1 MISRILRIALIIIV
15 PIVLLMIFSSWIMEW
30 LWLRELGYAEIFRVL
45 KGTQLLLFTGAFL
58 IAALYLLL
66 NFRYLTHLL
75 RDSRLVSMITGS
87 LNIAIPYERQ
97 FKWMRNGFTILGLFT
112 ALIFALAIMFRWD
125 DALRFFFVQPFG
137 ATDPIF
143 DREISFYMFQLPLLN
158 LVQGSLAA
166 LFFFVTFL
174 LAIVYFVT
182 DMISAR
188 PGEGLKA
195 HPPALN
201 HLKLNAALWLLM
213 LAAGFYLSRYEL
225 LFREDGVVFGAGYTH
240 VNIELPALWLGSIL
254 TALLAVM
261 VFLSRWM
268 RLGKVMIATA
278 ALTVLVLIFG
288 RALIPSAVQ
297 QFRVN
302 PNELEVERP
311 FIENNIAMTR
321 LAFGLDQIREIDYLA
336 DDTLRV
342 DDIRNNQRVIENIR
356 LWDHRLLIQTYRQL
370 QEIRPYYQFN
380 TIGIDRYTIDGQ
392 KQQVMLAGRELSPR
406 LPEGSRSWVNRHL
419 QYTHGFGIAMSPV
432 NAANRQGEPL
442 MLARDLPPV
451 THPDI
456 PIDNAAIYYGKVSP
470 GYFIVNTTTEE
481 LHYPSGDGNVY
492 HHYTGRGGIPISGFL
507 RKLLFA
513 WELGDINILL
523 SDYITPESRLQ
534 IWRGVQDRIG
544 RISPFLQLD
553 EDPYLVVHDGRLVWI
568 QDAYTTS
575 SKFPYSEPNRGI
587 NYMRNPVKVTVDA
600 YDGTVTFYVVDNSD
614 PVIGIYQQ
622 LFPDMFVPVD
632 EAPYG
637 LKEHFRYPVN
647 LFEVQMEQY
656 SRYHMTNPRVF
667 YNDEDRWRRP
677 FEVYAGR
684 RMTMEPYYV
693 LGHLPDSPDGESA
706 GGGNTGSEV
715 SRDESTVAEGS
726 SRGNSGDEGAGGGNT
741 GSEESG
747 GDGSSRDNFGGED
760 SGGNG
765 SGNGNFGGDNSEKEL
780 EFMLISPF
788 TPEGRNNMIAWMA
801 ARSDPEHYGELVT
814 YRLPKDR
821 LIFGPAQIESRIDQ
835 DPEISRQLAL
845 WDQRGSRV
853 IRGNLLVV
861 PIENSFM
868 YVEPVFLLADRDDI
882 PQLQRVIVALGDE
895 ISMQPTIQAAMI
907 DLFGEE
913 ADFLDPDYVPVYVP
927 DEEEL
932 IAEMD
937 EPLPVRD
944 RPVRAP
950 DALTEQQLQEVRTLW
965 RDLRQAM
972 NDGNWARYGELLD
985 ELDRK
990 LQNGN

>member
-1 MISRILRIALIIIV
+1 MKLRILRIALFIIV
-15 PIVLLMIFSSWIMEW
+15 PIILLMLFTGWIMEW
-30 LWLRELGYAEIFRVL
+30 LWLRELGYTDIFRVL
-45 KGTQLLLFTGAFL
+45 KGTQILLFTGAFF
-58 IAALYLLL
+58 IAAIYLLL
-66 NFRYLTHLL
+66 NFRYLARLL
-75 RDSRLVSMITGS
+75 RDSRLVSLVTGS
-87 LNIAIPYERQ
+87 LNIAIPADRQ
-97 FKWMRNGFTILGLFT
+97 HKWMRNAFTVLALFI
-112 ALIFALAIMFRWD
+112 ALVFALAIMLRWD
-125 DALRFFFVQPFG
+125 DALRFFFNQPFG
-137 ATDPIF
+137 DVDPIF
-143 DREISFYMFQLPLLN
+143 GHDISFYLFQLPLLN
-158 LVQGSLAA
+158 LLQGSLTA
-166 LFFFVTFL
+166 LFFFVTFF
-174 LAIVYFVT
+174 LAVIYFVT

-188 PGEGLKA
+188 PGQGLQA
-195 HPPALN
+195 NPAALN

-213 LAAGFYLSRYEL
+213 LAAGFFLSRYEL
-225 LFREDGVVFGAGYTH
+225 LFREDGAVFGAGYTH
-240 VNIELPALWLGSIL
+240 VHIELPALWVASIL
-254 TALLAVM
+254 SALLAVM
-261 VFLSRWM
+261 LFLSRWM
-268 RLGKVMIATA
+268 RLGKVMAVTA
-278 ALTVLVLIFG
+278 ALTVLVLIIG
-288 RALIPSAVQ
+288 RALLPAAVQ
-297 QFRVN
+297 QFRVA

-311 FIENNIAMTR
+311 FIEHNINMTR
-321 LAFGLDQIREIDYLA
+321 LAFGIDRVREVDYPA
-336 DDTLRV
+336 DDTLRF
-342 DDIRNNQRVIENIR
+342 DDIRNNQEVIENIR

-380 TIGIDRYTIDGQ
+380 TIGIDRYMIDGQ

-406 LPEGSRSWVNRHL
+406 LPDGSQSWVNRHL
-419 QYTHGFGIAMSPV
+419 QYTHGFGVAMSPV

-492 HHYTGRGGIPISGFL
+492 HHYSGRGGIPISSFL

-544 RISPFLQLD
+544 RIAPFLQLD

-587 NYMRNPVKVTVDA
+587 NYMRNPVKVVVDA
-600 YDGTVTFYVVDNSD
+600 YDGTVTFYLVDEAD
-614 PVIGIYQQ
+614 PVIGVYRN
-622 LFPDMFVPVD
+622 LFPDMFIPMD
-632 EAPYG
+632 QAPAG
-637 LKEHFRYPVN
+637 LIAHFRYPVN

-677 FEVYAGR
+677 FEMYGGR
-684 RMTMEPYYV
+684 RLIMEPYYV
-693 LGHLPDSPDGESA
+693 LGHLPESHDTDDA
-706 GGGNTGSEV
+706 
-715 SRDESTVAEGS
+715 
-726 SRGNSGDEGAGGGNT
+726 
-741 GSEESG
+741 
-747 GDGSSRDNFGGED
+747 
-760 SGGNG
+760 
-765 SGNGNFGGDNSEKEL
+765 EKEL

-821 LIFGPAQIESRIDQ
+821 LIYGPAQIESRIDQ

-882 PQLQRVIVALGDE
+882 PQLQRVIVAVGDD
-895 ISMQPTIQAAMI
+895 ISMQPTIQTAMI
-907 DLFGEE
+907 DLFGAE
-913 ADFLDPDYVPVYVP
+913 ADFLDPEFAPIRVT
-927 DEEEL
+927 DEDEL
-932 IAEMD
+932 IARMD
-937 EPLPVRD
+937 EPLPVTD
-944 RPVRAP
+944 RTVRRPA
-950 DALTEQQLQEVRTLW
+950 AMTAQQLEELRTLW
-965 RDLRQAM
+965 QDLRQAM
-972 NDGNWARYGELLD
+972 RDGDWARYGELLE
-985 ELDRK
+985 ELDAK
-990 LQNGN
+990 LQE

>member
-1 MISRILRIALIIIV
+1 MTLRILRIALIIIV
-15 PIVLLMIFSSWIMEW
+15 PIILLMLFSSWIMEW
-30 LWLRELGYAEIFRVL
+30 LWLRELGYADVFRVL
-45 KGTQLLLFTGAFL
+45 KGTQLLLFTGSFL

-66 NFRYLTHLL
+66 NFRYLAHLL

-87 LNIAIPYERQ
+87 LNIAVPYERQ
-97 FKWMRNGFTILGLFT
+97 FKWMRNGFTLLGLFT
-112 ALIFALAIMFRWD
+112 ALIFSLAIMFRWD
-125 DALRFFFVQPFG
+125 DALRFFFVQSFG
-137 ATDPIF
+137 ATDPVF
-143 DREISFYMFQLPLLN
+143 GREISFYMFQLPLLN
-158 LVQGSLAA
+158 LIQGSLAA

-174 LAIVYFVT
+174 LAVVYFVT

-188 PGEGLKA
+188 PGQGLKA

-201 HLKLNAALWLLM
+201 HLKLNAALWLLI
-213 LAAGFYLSRYEL
+213 LAAGFFLSRYEL
-225 LFREDGVVFGAGYTH
+225 LFREDGAVFGAGYTH
-240 VNIELPALWLGSIL
+240 VNIELPALWAASIL
-254 TALLAVM
+254 TALLAVLL
-261 VFLSRWM
+261 FLSRWIK
-268 RLGKVMIATA
+268 LGKVMIATA
-278 ALTVLVLIFG
+278 ALTVLVLIIG
-288 RALIPSAVQ
+288 RGLLPSAVQ

-321 LAFGLDQIREIDYLA
+321 LAFGLDRVREVDYPA

-342 DDIRNNQRVIENIR
+342 DDIRNNQQAIENIR

-442 MLARDLPPV
+442 MIARDLPPV

-492 HHYTGRGGIPISGFL
+492 HHYTGRGGIPISSFL

-513 WELGDINILL
+513 WELNDINILL

-534 IWRGVQDRIG
+534 IWRGVQDRIN
-544 RISPFLQLD
+544 RVSPFLQLD
-553 EDPYLVVHDGRLVWI
+553 EDPYLVVHDGRLIWI

-575 SKFPYSEPNRGI
+575 NKFPYSEPNRGI

-600 YDGTVTFYVVDNSD
+600 YDGTVTFYVIDNSD
-614 PVIGIYQQ
+614 PIIGIYQRI
-622 LFPDMFVPVD
+622 FPDMFIPVD

-637 LKEHFRYPVN
+637 LQEHFRYPVN

-693 LGHLPDSPDGESA
+693 LGHLPDSPGGESA
-706 GGGNTGSEV
+706 GGEV
-715 SRDESTVAEGS
+715 S
-726 SRGNSGDEGAGGGNT
+726 
-741 GSEESG
+741 
-747 GDGSSRDNFGGED
+747 
-760 SGGNG
+760 
-765 SGNGNFGGDNSEKEL
+765 GGDNSGKEL

-882 PQLQRVIVALGDE
+882 PQLQRVIVAVGDD
-895 ISMQPTIQAAMI
+895 ISMQPTIRAAMI
-907 DLFGEE
+907 DLFGDEL
-913 ADFLDPDYVPVYVP
+913 DFLDPGVMPVRMP
-927 DEEEL
+927 DEDEL
-932 IAEMD
+932 IAQME
-937 EPLPVRD
+937 EPLPVTDPAAR
-944 RPVRAP
+944 RPVSAVSERE
-950 DALTEQQLQEVRTLW
+950 LEEIRSLWQE
-965 RDLRQAM
+965 LRQAM
-972 NDGNWARYGELLD
+972 NDGNWARYGELLE
-985 ELDRK
+985 ELDSK
-990 LQNGN
+990 LQDRN

>member
-1 MISRILRIALIIIV
+1 MTLRILRIALIVVV
-15 PIVLLMIFSSWIMEW
+15 PVILLMLFSSWIMEW
-30 LWLRELGYAEIFRVL
+30 LWLRELGYSSVFRVL
-45 KGTQLLLFTGAFL
+45 KGTQALLFTGAFVV
-58 IAALYLLL
+58 AALYLLL
-66 NFRYLTHLL
+66 NFRYLSGIL
-75 RDSRLVSMITGS
+75 RNSRLISIITGR
-87 LNIAIPYERQ
+87 LNIAIPSDRQ
-97 FKWMRNGFTILGLFT
+97 HKWMRNAFSILGLFI
-112 ALIFALAIMFRWD
+112 ALVFALAIMFRWD

-158 LVQGSLAA
+158 LIQGSLTA

-174 LAIVYFVT
+174 LAIIYFVT

-188 PGEGLKA
+188 PGQGLKA
-195 HPPALN
+195 HPSALY

-240 VNIELPALWLGSIL
+240 IHIELPALWAASIL

-261 VFLSRWM
+261 VFLSRWI
-268 RLGKVMIATA
+268 RLGKIMIGA
-278 ALTVLVLIFG
+278 AGLTVLVLIVG
-288 RALIPSAVQ
+288 RGLLPSAVQ
-297 QFRVN
+297 QLRVN

-321 LAFGLDQIREIDYLA
+321 MAFGLDRIREIDYSA
-336 DDTLRV
+336 EDTLRV
-342 DDIRNNQRVIENIR
+342 DDIRNNQQVIENIR

-380 TIGIDRYTIDGQ
+380 TIGIDRYTIDGE

-442 MLARDLPPV
+442 MMARDLPPV
-451 THPDI
+451 AHPDI
-456 PIDNAAIYYGKVSP
+456 PIDNAAIYYGKISP

-492 HHYTGRGGIPISGFL
+492 HHYSGRGGIAISSFL

-534 IWRGVQDRIG
+534 VWRGVQDRIS

-553 EDPYLVVHDGRLVWI
+553 EDPYLVVHDGRLIWI

-575 SKFPYSEPNRGI
+575 NKFPYSEPNRGI
-587 NYMRNPVKVTVDA
+587 NYMRNPVKATVDA
-600 YDGTVTFYVVDNSD
+600 YDGTVTFYVVDETD
-614 PVIGIYQQ
+614 PVIGVYQQ

-632 EAPYG
+632 QAPYG
-637 LKEHFRYPVN
+637 LQEHFRYPVN
-647 LFEVQMEQY
+647 LFEVQMEQF

-677 FEVYAGR
+677 FEVYGGR
-684 RMTMEPYYV
+684 RLLMEPYYV
-693 LGHLPDSPDGESA
+693 LGHLPDSPVTEISD
-706 GGGNTGSEV
+706 
-715 SRDESTVAEGS
+715 
-726 SRGNSGDEGAGGGNT
+726 
-741 GSEESG
+741 
-747 GDGSSRDNFGGED
+747 DN
-760 SGGNG
+760 
-765 SGNGNFGGDNSEKEL
+765 KEL

-882 PQLQRVIVALGDE
+882 PQLQRVIVAVGDD

-913 ADFLDPDYVPVYVP
+913 AAFLDPDYVPVYVP
-927 DEEEL
+927 DEEAL
-932 IAEMD
+932 IAQMEQ
-937 EPLPVRD
+937 PRPVRD
-944 RPVRAP
+944 QPVRGMNV
-950 DALTEQQLQEVRTLW
+950 LTEQQLQEVRLLW

-972 NDGNWARYGELLD
+972 DDGNWARYGEILE
-985 ELDRK
+985 ELDNK
-990 LQNGN
+990 LQDP

>member
-1 MISRILRIALIIIV
+1 MTLRILRIALFIIV
-15 PIVLLMIFSSWIMEW
+15 PIILLMLFSSWIMEW
-30 LWLRELGYAEIFRVL
+30 LWLRELGYSDVFRVL
-45 KGTQLLLFTGAFL
+45 KGTQALLFAGAFL
-58 IAALYLLL
+58 ISALYLLL
-66 NFRYLTHLL
+66 NFRYLARLL

-87 LNIAIPYERQ
+87 LNIAIPSNRQ
-97 FKWMRNGFTILGLFT
+97 FKWMRNTFTVLGLFI
-112 ALIFALAIMFRWD
+112 AFIFSLAIMFRWD
-125 DALRFFFVQPFG
+125 DALRFFYVQSFG
-137 ATDPIF
+137 AVDPVF
-143 DREISFYMFQLPLLN
+143 GHEISFYMFQLPLLN
-158 LVQGSLAA
+158 LVQGSLTA

-174 LAIVYFVT
+174 LAVIYFVT

-188 PGEGLKA
+188 PGQGLQA
-195 HPPALN
+195 NPAALN

-213 LAAGFYLSRYEL
+213 LAAGFFLSRYEL

-240 VNIELPALWLGSIL
+240 VHIELPALWAASIL

-261 VFLSRWM
+261 LFLSRWM

-278 ALTVLVLIFG
+278 ALTALVLIFG
-288 RALIPSAVQ
+288 RVLLPSAVQ

-302 PNELEVERP
+302 PNELEVEQP
-311 FIENNIAMTR
+311 FIEHNITMTR
-321 LAFGLDQIREIDYLA
+321 LAFGLDQVREVDYPA

-342 DDIRNNQRVIENIR
+342 DDIRNNQQVIENIR

-392 KQQVMLAGRELSPR
+392 KQQVMLAGRELSAR
-406 LPEGSRSWVNRHL
+406 LPEGSQSWVNRHL
-419 QYTHGFGIAMSPV
+419 QYTHGFGVAMSPV

-492 HHYTGRGGIPISGFL
+492 HHYTGRGGIAISSFL

-534 IWRGVQDRIG
+534 IWRGVQDRID
-544 RISPFLQLD
+544 RIAPFLQLD

-587 NYMRNPVKVTVDA
+587 NYMRNPVKVVVDA
-600 YDGTVTFYVVDNSD
+600 YDGTVTFYLVDEAD
-614 PVIGIYQQ
+614 PVIGVYRN
-622 LFPDMFVPVD
+622 LFPDMFIPMD
-632 EAPYG
+632 EAPTG
-637 LKEHFRYPVN
+637 LIAHFRYPGN

-677 FEVYAGR
+677 FETYGGR
-684 RMTMEPYYV
+684 RQVMEPYYV
-693 LGHLPDSPDGESA
+693 LGHLPESP
-706 GGGNTGSEV
+706 
-715 SRDESTVAEGS
+715 
-726 SRGNSGDEGAGGGNT
+726 
-741 GSEESG
+741 G
-747 GDGSSRDNFGGED
+747 GDV
-760 SGGNG
+760 
-765 SGNGNFGGDNSEKEL
+765 GDKEL

-801 ARSDPEHYGELVT
+801 ARSDPQHYGELVI

-907 DLFGEE
+907 DLFGDE
-913 ADFLDPDYVPVYVP
+913 ADFLGPEFVPIRVP

-932 IAEMD
+932 IAEID

-944 RPVRAP
+944 RPVPRP
-950 DALTEQQLQEVRTLW
+950 DALTEQQLEEVRTLW

-972 NDGNWARYGELLD
+972 SDGNWARYGELID
-985 ELDRK
+985 QLDRM

>member
-1 MISRILRIALIIIV
+1 MTLRILRIALFIIV
-15 PIVLLMIFSSWIMEW
+15 PIILLMLFSSWIMEW
-30 LWLRELGYAEIFRVL
+30 LWLRELGYSDVFRVL
-45 KGTQLLLFTGAFL
+45 KGTQALMFTGAL
-58 IAALYLLL
+58 VISAIYLLL
-66 NFRYLTHLL
+66 NFHYLSRLL

-87 LNIAIPYERQ
+87 LNIAIPSDRQ
-97 FKWMRNGFTILGLFT
+97 YKWMRNAFTLLALFI
-112 ALIFALAIMFRWD
+112 AFVFAMAIMFRWD
-125 DALRFFFVQPFG
+125 DALRFFFAQPFG
-137 ATDPIF
+137 ATDPVF

-158 LVQGSLAA
+158 LLQGSLTA
-166 LFFFVTFL
+166 LFFFVTFF
-174 LAIVYFVT
+174 LAVIYFVT

-188 PGEGLKA
+188 PGQGLQA
-195 HPPALN
+195 HPSALN

-213 LAAGFYLSRYEL
+213 LAAGFFLSRYEL

-240 VNIELPALWLGSIL
+240 VHIELPALWAASFL

-261 VFLSRWM
+261 LFLSRWM

-278 ALTVLVLIFG
+278 ALTVLVLLFG
-288 RALIPSAVQ
+288 RGLLPSAVQ
-297 QFRVN
+297 QFRVD

-311 FIENNIAMTR
+311 FIEHNIAMTR
-321 LAFGLDQIREIDYLA
+321 LAYGLDSVLEVDYSA
-336 DDTLRV
+336 DDTLLV
-342 DDIRNNQRVIENIR
+342 DDIRNNQQVIENIR

-380 TIGIDRYTIDGQ
+380 TIGIDRYTIDGL
-392 KQQVMLAGRELSPR
+392 KQQVMLSGRELSPR
-406 LPEGSRSWVNRHL
+406 LPEGSQSWVNRHL

-442 MLARDLPPV
+442 MLVRDLPPV
-451 THPDI
+451 THPDL

-481 LHYPSGDGNVY
+481 LHYPSGDGNIY
-492 HHYTGRGGIPISGFL
+492 HHYSGRGGIQISSFL

-553 EDPYLVVHDGRLVWI
+553 EDPYLVVHDGRLIWI

-600 YDGTVTFYVVDNSD
+600 YDGTVTFYVIDDSD
-614 PVIGIYQQ
+614 PVIGVYQR
-622 LFPDMFVPVD
+622 LFPDMFIPAD
-632 EAPYG
+632 QAPAG
-637 LKEHFRYPVN
+637 LKDHFRYPVN

-677 FEVYAGR
+677 FEMYAGR
-684 RMTMEPYYV
+684 RLVMEPYYV
-693 LGHLPDSPDGESA
+693 LGHLPENS
-706 GGGNTGSEV
+706 GNT
-715 SRDESTVAEGS
+715 
-726 SRGNSGDEGAGGGNT
+726 
-741 GSEESG
+741 
-747 GDGSSRDNFGGED
+747 D
-760 SGGNG
+760 S
-765 SGNGNFGGDNSEKEL
+765 DKEL

-821 LIFGPAQIESRIDQ
+821 LIYGPAQIESRIDQ

-882 PQLQRVIVALGDE
+882 PQLQRVIVAIGDD

-907 DLFGEE
+907 DLFGDD
-913 ADFLDPDYVPVYVP
+913 ADFLGPEYVPVRLP
-927 DEEEL
+927 DEDEL
-932 IAEMD
+932 IAQMD
-937 EPLPVRD
+937 EPLPVTERAVP
-944 RPVRAP
+944 RPVS
-950 DALTEQQLQEVRTLW
+950 DITEQELEEIRSLWQE
-965 RDLRQAM
+965 LRQTM
-972 NDGNWARYGELLD
+972 SDGNWSRYGELLE
-985 ELDRK
+985 ELDNR
-990 LQNGN
+990 LRNGN

>member
-1 MISRILRIALIIIV
+1 MTLRILRIALIIIV
-15 PIVLLMIFSSWIMEW
+15 PIVLLMLFSSWIMEW

-45 KGTQLLLFTGAFL
+45 KGTQALLFAGAFL

-66 NFRYLTHLL
+66 NFRYLARLL
-75 RDSRLVSMITGS
+75 RDSRLISMITGS
-87 LNIAIPYERQ
+87 LNIAIPSDRQ
-97 FKWMRNGFTILGLFT
+97 FKWMRNAFTVLGLFI
-112 ALIFALAIMFRWD
+112 AFVFALAIMFRWD

-158 LVQGSLAA
+158 LVQGSLTA

-188 PGEGLKA
+188 PGQGLQA
-195 HPPALN
+195 HPAALN

-213 LAAGFYLSRYEL
+213 LAAGFFLSRYEL

-240 VNIELPALWLGSIL
+240 IHIELPALWLGSIL

-288 RALIPSAVQ
+288 RALLPTAVQ

-311 FIENNIAMTR
+311 FIEHNIAMTR
-321 LAFGLDQIREIDYLA
+321 LAFGLDQIREIDYPA

-492 HHYTGRGGIPISGFL
+492 HHYTGRGGIAISGFL

-553 EDPYLVVHDGRLVWI
+553 EDPYLVVHDGRLIWI

-600 YDGTVTFYVVDNSD
+600 YDGTVTFYVVDDSD

-622 LFPDMFVPVD
+622 LFPDMFVPAD

-677 FEVYAGR
+677 FEVYGGR
-684 RMTMEPYYV
+684 RLLMEPYYV
-693 LGHLPDSPDGESA
+693 LGHLPDSPGGDGS
-706 GGGNTGSEV
+706 GGDG
-715 SRDESTVAEGS
+715 
-726 SRGNSGDEGAGGGNT
+726 
-741 GSEESG
+741 SG
-747 GDGSSRDNFGGED
+747 GDGSSRDNFGGESSD
-760 SGGNG
+760 GDNSGGRNP
-765 SGNGNFGGDNSEKEL
+765 GGDNSGKEL

-882 PQLQRVIVALGDE
+882 PQLQRVIVAVGDD
-895 ISMQPTIQAAMI
+895 ISMQPTIQTAMI

-913 ADFLDPDYVPVYVP
+913 ADFLDPDFAPVYVP
-927 DEEEL
+927 DEDEL

-937 EPLPVRD
+937 EPLPVAD
-944 RPVRAP
+944 PPVRPP

-990 LQNGN
+990 LQNGS